1 MSVELQF
8 LGSLLDGGFPPSKIT
23 EFGVEHTYFTPEVQK
38 LYLYIKNHY
47 LIHGQLPSNEAMEDD
62 CGMLPD
68 FDCKEPPAYYADKI
82 IKRHK
87 ENVIKKELNAAID
100 SLIKQDPD
108 KALET
113 VKNLVGTCGKIGII
127 DESSMQDARE
137 VAEKRAKEYFDRMAH
152 PEVIQGIKWPWPHMN
167 EQTQGMHKGELY
179 FIVARLKQ
187 GKTWTLV
194 ALMDEVIK
202 SNTPAMIVTM
212 EMPVDKVLRRF
223 ESKTSGVGFG
233 SFLKHTL
240 TQTEKENYVNAVKR
254 MQTGNSPLWVVGNGR
269 VRTVQDIELLIEEK
283 HPRVVLIDGVYL
295 LGIDG
300 QKGVS
305 KWERVSA
312 VVDELQKLAQRK
324 QVSILAT
331 TQFNRG
337 VKKGTKDVDASDIG
351 FAYEVGQ
358 AADILMGL
366 VQDDDMKLNKEMV
379 LKIMERREGETFNL
393 KIRWDFDT
401 MDFSEI
407 GVVTDDELG
416 MKSLKEDE
424 PEAIF

>member
-8 LGSLLDGGFPPSKIT
+8 IGSLLDSGMPPSKIV

-38 LYLYIKNHY
+38 MYLFIKNHY
-47 LIHGQLPSNEAMEDD
+47 LIHGQLPSDETIQSE
-62 CGMLPD
+62 CGALPD
-68 FDCKEPPAYYADKI
+68 YDCKEPPSYYADKI

-87 ENVIKKELNAAID
+87 ENVIKKELNAAIN
-100 SLIKQDPD
+100 SLAAQDPD

-113 VKNLVGTCGKIGII
+113 VKNLVGMCGKIGIV
-127 DESSMQDARE
+127 DESSMQNARE
-137 VAEKRAKEYFDRMAH
+137 VAETRIKDYFERMAH
-152 PEVIQGIKWPWPHMN
+152 PEVVQGIKWPWPHMN

-187 GKTWTLV
+187 GKTWTIV

-202 SNTPAMIVTM
+202 SDVPAMVVTM

-223 ESKTSGVGFG
+223 ESKTSGIGFG
-233 SFLKHTL
+233 SFVKHTL
-240 TQTEKENYVNAVKR
+240 TQIEKENYVNAVKR
-254 MQTGNSPLWVVGNGR
+254 MHGGLAPLWVVGNGR

-283 HPRVVLIDGVYL
+283 KPRVLLIDGVYL
-295 LGIDG
+295 LGLDG
-300 QKGVS
+300 QKGAS

-324 QVSILAT
+324 QISILAT

-337 VKKGTKDVDASDIG
+337 VKKGAKEVDASDIG

-379 LKIMERREGETFNL
+379 LKVMERREGETFNL
-393 KIRWDFDT
+393 KIRWDFET

-407 GVVTDDELG
+407 GVVSDDELNLKNT
-416 MKSLKEDE
+416 KSDE